1 MPTHAQKAVA
11 KQRPKPTEPPEF
23 VIADYKDSPIPAYQG
38 NPLIQALTPIV
49 ENDRIYHDMRQL
61 PLFKP
66 LQRND
71 AKELRYHHILGLMEF
86 FIPLGRHLELAETI
100 DQMIRTGYRGRNP
113 KTPDFKKQLQEN
125 YRRRQNGDYTV
136 PIPRTAPTCQS
147 AAIVGVSGG
156 GKTGTVT
163 RALNRYH
170 RVIYHPKLKDKIYQ
184 IPWLRLECPHNG
196 KITQLCSEFFGRVD
210 ERLGTDYAQRFDRAG
225 INDNILV
232 DQINAIATKHAIGII
247 VIDELQHIKP
257 RTDRQIKEFMNFLV
271 NLVNRSVVPIIFIGT
286 MACADVLQNTFRQ
299 ARRSIGHEWLNYEL
313 GPDWTYLMNEMWQYQ
328 WTKQQAPLT
337 DEILAVIYDETQG
350 VLDLAVKLFMFSQQ
364 RAIVTGNE
372 ILSTGLI
379 RQVAKERL
387 KVVKPMIDALR
398 SGNAAMMAKYDDLSP
413 LNFEAEWLQA
423 VEGRP
428 RAIPLSRIKLIEAAE
443 NGAKTARIAKEE
455 AEAENSAA
463 GSNDS
468 SAQSSAASDAPAVR
482 ATVKRGRKSSK
493 STSSSSVELA
503 EKVSAGLTGT
513 VTEHL

>member
-1 MPTHAQKAVA
+1 MSTSTAKATA
-11 KQRPKPTEPPEF
+11 KRRHKPVRPPAF
-23 VIADYKDSPIPAYQG
+23 VIADYKTSPIPGYQG
-38 NPLIQALTPIV
+38 NPLIEALIPIV
-49 ENDRIYHDMRQL
+49 ENDVIYHDMKQL
-61 PLFKP
+61 PLFNP
-66 LQRND
+66 LQRHD
-71 AKELRYHHILGLMEF
+71 AKELRYHHILGLMDF
-86 FIPLGRHLELAETI
+86 FLPLGRHLELADTI
-100 DQMIRTGYRGRNP
+100 DQMVRTGYRGRNP
-113 KTPDFKKQLQEN
+113 KTPDFKRQLQEN
-125 YRRRQNGDYTV
+125 YQRRQNGDTTV

-147 AAIVGVSGG
+147 AAVVGVSGG

-163 RALNRYH
+163 RALNRYDK
-170 RVIYHPKLKDKIYQ
+170 VIYHPALKDKIFQ

-313 GPDWTYLMNEMWQYQ
+313 GPDWTYLMKKMWEYQ
-328 WTKQQAPLT
+328 WTKEHADLS

-372 ILSTGLI
+372 VLSAGLI
-379 RQVAKERL
+379 KQVAKERL

-398 SGNAAMMAKYDDLSP
+398 SGDAVLMAKYDDLSP
-413 LNFEAEWLQA
+413 LNFEAEWRQA

-428 RAIPLSRIKLIEAAE
+428 RAITLREII
-443 NGAKTARIAKEE
+443 IIEE
-455 AEAENSAA
+455 AEKAARAARMAKDEVNCDVPAA
-463 GSNDS
+463 GSTG
-468 SAQSSAASDAPAVR
+468 SAPQTSVTDVPASR
-482 ATVKRGRKSSK
+482 AKGKRGRKSAK
-493 STSSSSVELA
+493 STSDSDELA
-503 EKVSAGLTGT
+503 QLVSEGLTGA
-513 VTEHL
+513 VTEYL